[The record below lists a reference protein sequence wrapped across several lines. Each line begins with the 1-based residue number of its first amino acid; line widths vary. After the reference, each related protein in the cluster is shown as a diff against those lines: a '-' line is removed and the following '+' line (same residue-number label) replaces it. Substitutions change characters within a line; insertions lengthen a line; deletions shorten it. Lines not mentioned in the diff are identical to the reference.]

1 MFPWMRGGGER
12 TMIIIQDRTADRLKS
27 ALRRSASFAAAVA
40 LSLGLGGCFMSQQP
54 LFTEASA
61 VAAVGDG
68 GHYLA
73 YEKIG
78 NRYKR
83 DEAVE
88 LRRHDNGYDYINEK
102 GAVTPLTLHPL
113 GKNLF
118 AIQAKNESG
127 GYVYARL
134 RLLGNVGFVEVPDCD
149 KQSLDKLRAL
159 GIVVRESELAKALTG
174 RDHVQTHECLL
185 DGVSEIN
192 KAFAT
197 IRFGAPTG
205 KLVRQ

>member
-1 MFPWMRGGGER
+1 
-12 TMIIIQDRTADRLKS
+12 MITIQDRRAGGFRS
-27 ALRRSASFAAAVA
+27 ALQRAASFAAVVA
-40 LSLGLGGCFMSQQP
+40 LSVGLGGCFISQQP
-54 LFTEASA
+54 LFPEASA

-68 GHYLA
+68 GRYLA

-78 NRYKR
+78 HRYKR

-88 LRRHDNGYDYINEK
+88 LRRRDNGYDYVNEK

-118 AIQAKNESG
+118 AIQAKNEGG

-134 RLLGNVGFVEVPDCD
+134 RLLDNVGFVEVPDCD
-149 KQSLDKLRAL
+149 KQDPNTLKAL
-159 GIVVRESELAKALTG
+159 GIAARESELAKALTG
-174 RDHVQTHECLL
+174 RDHAQTHDCFL
-185 DGVSEIN
+185 DGVSDAT

>member
-1 MFPWMRGGGER
+1 MFSGMRGGGER
-12 TMIIIQDRTADRLKS
+12 TMITAQDRPAGRLKL
-27 ALRRSASFAAAVA
+27 ALRRGASFAAAVV
-40 LSLGLGGCFMSQQP
+40 LSLSLGGCFISQQP
-54 LFTEASA
+54 LFSEANA

-113 GKNLF
+113 SKNLF
-118 AIQAKNESG
+118 AIQAKNEGG

-149 KQSLDKLRAL
+149 KQEPNKLKAL
-159 GIVVRESELAKALTG
+159 GIAARESELAKALTG
-174 RDHVQTHECLL
+174 RDHAQTHDCIL
-185 DGVSEIN
+185 DGVSDVN

-205 KLVRQ
+205 KLVPQ